1 MSSSLGHLAHLARSA
16 AGLQPQQHH
25 TCRGLASLLKAVQ
38 AIGHSLR
45 PSDSPQSSS
54 AAVLHDIA
62 AGQPLAHLQDAQL
75 QGTLHCQHSSAH
87 QCCLVDRLEPDDAVP
102 ACWQHLHQPPHSY
115 LAQGGLSMHS
125 PAHRLTHTIPVQQS
139 ASVRHFTSSA
149 ICWQNPHSSQDSLRQ
164 HGMHRP
170 PPSPRPGFV
179 RQTPA
184 PSPNGASA
192 FAGDHRRPPSYGS
205 SQQPSPSGLQ
215 RPPFQRSPPQASN
228 NGGLTFSSSA

>member
-1 MSSSLGHLAHLARSA
+1 MSTSLGHLAHLARSA
-16 AGLQPQQHH
+16 AELQPQHH
-25 TCRGLASLLKAVQ
+25 RTCRGLASLLKAVQ
-38 AIGHSLR
+38 AIGHS
-45 PSDSPQSSS
+45 PWSSDSPQTSS

-62 AGQPLAHLQDAQL
+62 AGQPLAHLQL
-75 QGTLHCQHSSAH
+75 QDILHCQRSSAH
-87 QCCLVDRLEPDDAVP
+87 QCSLVDRLEPDDAVP

-115 LAQGGLSMHS
+115 LAKGGLSMHS
-125 PAHRLTHTIPVQQS
+125 PAHRLTHTTPMQQS
-139 ASVRHFTSSA
+139 ASVRHLTSTA
-149 ICWQNPHSSQDSLRQ
+149 TCWQNPHSSQDTLRQ
-164 HGMHRP
+164 HDMHRP

-179 RQTPA
+179 RQPPA